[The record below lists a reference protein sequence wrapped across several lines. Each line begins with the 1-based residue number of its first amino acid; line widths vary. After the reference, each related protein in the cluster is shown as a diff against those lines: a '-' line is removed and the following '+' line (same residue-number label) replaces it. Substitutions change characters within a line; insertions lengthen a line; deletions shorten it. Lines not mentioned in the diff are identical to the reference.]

1 MKTAPKQ
8 SGFLLLDAL
17 FSFGMFLLLCTLLL
31 PLWIDLR
38 KEQLIQETKAT
49 YYSLLQ
55 NELAKPNPK
64 NQKSYEG
71 ELVVELAFSIEDGM
85 KKGCL
90 ELKGGGRKESSC
102 LYGYLE

>member
-1 MKTAPKQ
+1 MRAVPKQ

-17 FSFGMFLLLCTLLL
+17 FSFGMFLLMCTLLL
-31 PLWIDLR
+31 PSLIDLR
-38 KEQLIQETKAT
+38 KEQLIQETKAA

-64 NQKSYEG
+64 NQKSYED
-71 ELVVELAFSIEDGM
+71 ELVIELAFSIEDGM

-90 ELKGGGRKESSC
+90 ELKGGGREERNC